1 MVNVLYKSLNLNSKT
16 GNEFALR
23 LELFMS
29 TISKIGVKMMGKV
42 NKLLGLLLLGVLLG
56 VSNISFAGEFDGTW
70 LLSDTH
76 GGSYEA
82 TLSLDG
88 KASGTHGE
96 AMKHGSWKEE
106 NGAIL
111 IEWAA
116 GWKTRISKDGDN
128 YIKTSFKPGT
138 TTSDTPTD
146 ISNAKKLK

>member
-1 MVNVLYKSLNLNSKT
+1 
-16 GNEFALR
+16 
-23 LELFMS
+23 
-29 TISKIGVKMMGKV
+29 MMGKLF
-42 NKLLGLLLLGVLLG
+42 KLFGFFLLGALIG
-56 VSNISFAGEFDGTW
+56 VSSISFAGEFDGTW
-70 LLSDTH
+70 FLNDTH

-82 TLSLDG
+82 TLSLVG
-88 KASGTHGE
+88 KASETHGD
-96 AMKHGSWKEE
+96 AMKHGTWKEE

-111 IEWAA
+111 IEWTT